1 MAIAVRSAWAVLIA
15 ITLGGCTS
23 PQAMQGTPAELQ
35 QGIARGGALHVSD
48 RVRIT
53 TADGRMHELTVSAVG
68 NDSVAGG
75 GEVLPL
81 TTIVAVEKRIVN
93 RGKTVG
99 RVAIVLGALLGAALI
114 VLIAISAGHVAFM
127 SGA

>member
-1 MAIAVRSAWAVLIA
+1 MARTIRSTWVLLIA
-15 ITLGGCTS
+15 ITLVGCTS
-23 PQAMQGTPAELQ
+23 LQAMQGTPAELQ
-35 QGIARGGALHVSD
+35 QGIATGGTLHAGD

-99 RVAIVLGALLGAALI
+99 TIAIVLGALLGAALI
-114 VLIAISAGHVAFM
+114 VLIATSAGHIGFM